1 MRNVSG
7 DVYCR
12 QAWPFE
18 SVYAFMEIQ
27 SFNGAKESEENKQ
40 INKTREKENGVPP
53 TGNEASQ
60 YGAMTSYKFT
70 SKDLCLVTHDRQRG
84 DSLSKL

>member
-12 QAWPFE
+12 QACPFE

-40 INKTREKENGVPP
+40 TNKQAKQEKKKMAYRPLETRRVNMAP
-53 TGNEASQ
+53 
-60 YGAMTSYKFT
+60 
-70 SKDLCLVTHDRQRG
+70 
-84 DSLSKL
+84 

>member
-1 MRNVSG
+1 MCIVGKHSHLKVCMPLWKYNHLMVQKRV
-7 DVYCR
+7 
-12 QAWPFE
+12 
-18 SVYAFMEIQ
+18 
-27 SFNGAKESEENKQ
+27 KKTNKQ
-40 INKTREKENGVPP
+40 TSKTREKENGVSP